1 MPRCNLCLKNH
12 AIRHCPVFVA
22 WAIDKR
28 REYLLKWNYCLN
40 CMAQTHPRSKCQ
52 SKNRCAICKAKHHSM
67 VHIVHPHDNM
77 TSSFEDETLPEL
89 KNEEPYPLEY
99 EQPHQFMN
107 TPNHSDV
114 LDIEEVPPTPLELLL
129 MELPSRPPQWETT
142 IPPLIRVTL
151 IHNNNPM
158 WVTFILDETSPT
170 SFLLRSVASIFPHFR
185 I

>member
-1 MPRCNLCLKNH
+1 
-12 AIRHCPVFVA
+12 
-22 WAIDKR
+22 
-28 REYLLKWNYCLN
+28 
-40 CMAQTHPRSKCQ
+40 
-52 SKNRCAICKAKHHSM
+52 
-67 VHIVHPHDNM
+67 
-77 TSSFEDETLPEL
+77 
-89 KNEEPYPLEY
+89 
-99 EQPHQFMN
+99 MN

-170 SFLLRSVASIFPHFR
+170 SFLLRSVASIFPDFTSDYQRGETEYGVFQVAPTDHKPIARWSLPLRNDFIKTPPPINDPQLAEHFR
-185 I
+185 AILLNS